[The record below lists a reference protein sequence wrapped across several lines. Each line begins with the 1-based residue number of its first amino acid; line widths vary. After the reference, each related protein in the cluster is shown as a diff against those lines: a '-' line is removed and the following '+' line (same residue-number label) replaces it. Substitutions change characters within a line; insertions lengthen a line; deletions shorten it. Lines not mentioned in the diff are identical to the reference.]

1 MMKGYIYI
9 VVSPIKWL
17 GGNLY
22 LIILDFP
29 IGSTEYVI
37 INYVYRFNDNIYR
50 IPDVDYCSI
59 GVGVTIIHP

>member
-1 MMKGYIYI
+1 MKDDEGIYIYKYILI

-37 INYVYRFNDNIYR
+37 INYMCIDLMI
-50 IPDVDYCSI
+50 ISI
-59 GVGVTIIHP
+59 GYQTLITVL